1 MILAFSILVNEKAS
15 FIADGLHTS
24 GLVHSC
30 SGSGRSALKMSIIA
44 QIEFPE

>member
-30 SGSGRSALKMSIIA
+30 SGRSALKMSIIA